1 MASVTFKKIV
11 EDLSSKKSMKNLVS
25 DFKKLSAELKNKA
38 NQIDIKW
45 VDDKTLK
52 QAKAK
57 YRELI
62 KTLNNSQAK
71 IDSEVNN
78 ALEMIRSS
86 ASELEKNIITYK
98 KSALAQKA
106 KLEKMFSKK
115 VLSKKV
121 SLKKSKKR
129 MSKKAS
135 VKKDGALHQG
145 SKKN

>member
-1 MASVTFKKIV
+1 
-11 EDLSSKKSMKNLVS
+11 MKNLVS